1 MSVRQ
6 STTSVTAQPLGPG
19 RSAGGALYDV
29 LELILDRGLVID
41 VFVRVALVGIE
52 VLTIDA
58 RVVVASVDT
67 YLRFAEACNRLDL
80 GSGQPVGLPGL
91 VGKVT
96 ESVAEGKT
104 KGAIEGAT
112 RGAIEG
118 VGEAIVDG
126 FKDIVGGK
134 SRKAQ

>member
-1 MSVRQ
+1 MSI
-6 STTSVTAQPLGPG
+6 TTQPSGGG
-19 RSAGGALYDV
+19 RSGNLYNV

-80 GSGQPVGLPGL
+80 TGDSRPVGLPGL
-91 VGKVT
+91 VGSIT
-96 ESVAEGKT
+96 EGAAEGKV
-104 KGAIEGAT
+104 KGALDGA
-112 RGAIEG
+112 R
-118 VGEAIVDG
+118 EAITDTV
-126 FKDIVGGK
+126 KDLIGGDRGK
-134 SRKAQ
+134 RSD

>member
-1 MSVRQ
+1 MSLVTQ
-6 STTSVTAQPLGPG
+6 SSGGG
-19 RSAGGALYDV
+19 RSSGGLYNV

-80 GSGQPVGLPGL
+80 TGGSQPVGLPGL
-91 VGKVT
+91 VGSIT
-96 ESVAEGKT
+96 EGAAEGKV
-104 KGAIEGAT
+104 KGAIEGARESIT
-112 RGAIEG
+112 DTI
-118 VGEAIVDG
+118 
-126 FKDIVGGK
+126 KDIVGG
-134 SRKAQ
+134 RKER